1 MLTLY
6 SSFLFCWLV
15 FLRFVPVG
23 SPGAVTGMGKKSAI
37 RDSLQS

>member
-15 FLRFVPVG
+15 FSHFVPVG
-23 SPGAVTGMGKKSAI
+23 STGAVTEMGKKSAI